1 MSEASEER
9 VAACE
14 ANEEIAKRLG
24 IQRTREGAWLLHGTA
39 YRTLRM
45 ALRRAK
51 DDERAVA
58 AAERRAAHGA
68 RWCVPATVRAVLPLV
83 RALYA
88 SPEGGAGCCL
98 HIVLDDCN
106 VEDSHVAFCEAYAR
120 KQGHD
125 ACERL
130 AVLLRAMTRGQ
141 RWKVAQE
148 AGDLHD
154 PRWRTRTWS

>member
-1 MSEASEER
+1 MSETSEELAER
-9 VAACE
+9 A
-14 ANEEIAKRLG
+14 G

-51 DDERAVA
+51 DDERAVI

-98 HIVLDDCN
+98 HIVVDDYN
-106 VEDSHVAFCEAYAR
+106 VEDSHVAFCEEYAR
-120 KQGHD
+120 RQGHD

-141 RWKVAQE
+141 RSKVARL
-148 AGDLHD
+148 AGDIHD
-154 PRWRTRTWS
+154 PRWRTRVWP